1 MAQLPFL
8 HHGRPCPVLGLVHKA
23 CLPSG
28 ISEAT
33 TMDGVGGLGIRQ
45 EPHTLRTPLTLLG
58 VIILLLATHLKE
70 QSPRQ

>member
-28 ISEAT
+28 IREAT
-33 TMDGVGGLGIRQ
+33 TMDWIGGLGIRQ
-45 EPHTLRTPLTLLG
+45 EPHTL
-58 VIILLLATHLKE
+58 
-70 QSPRQ
+70 

>member
-8 HHGRPCPVLGLVHKA
+8 NHGRPCPVLGLVHKA

-33 TMDGVGGLGIRQ
+33 TMDWVGDQ
-45 EPHTLRTPLTLLG
+45 TEAAHTLRTPLTLLLG
-58 VIILLLATHLKE
+58 VIILSLATHLKE
-70 QSPRQ
+70 LSPRQ

>member
-8 HHGRPCPVLGLVHKA
+8 HHGRPCPVPGLVHKV

-33 TMDGVGGLGIRQ
+33 TMDWVGGLGVQ
-45 EPHTLRTPLTLLG
+45 TGAPHTLRTPLTLLG
-58 VIILLLATHLKE
+58 VIILLLVTHLKE
-70 QSPRQ
+70 